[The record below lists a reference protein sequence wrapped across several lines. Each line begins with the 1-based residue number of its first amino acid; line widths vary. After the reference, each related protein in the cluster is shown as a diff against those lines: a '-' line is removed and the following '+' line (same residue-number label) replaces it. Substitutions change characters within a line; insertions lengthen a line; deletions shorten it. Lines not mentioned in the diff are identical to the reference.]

1 MNTLKMKNTMQD
13 IKLYLVNAGSLAIS
27 MTHIDMTLKIAL
39 LLITIGYTLNRW
51 YLLRKGNKD
60 EN

>member
-1 MNTLKMKNTMQD
+1 MNDTMQD

-39 LLITIGYTLNRW
+39 LVITIGYTLNRW
-51 YLLRKGNKD
+51 YLLRKDNNN